1 MMDEELRGPFI
12 PCRDE
17 MFRDGEHMKSNLKG
31 LVAVKEDLLV
41 STDDQAYTIVNDLE
55 DCLFQS
61 VLLSINV
68 PPGYNISIFRRQIVA
83 YAL

>member
-1 MMDEELRGPFI
+1 M
-12 PCRDE
+12 
-17 MFRDGEHMKSNLKG
+17 
-31 LVAVKEDLLV
+31 

-55 DCLFQS
+55 EIGRKYVYVRKDGNCLFQS

-83 YAL
+83 YALRNVDFFRKRLSYKKELPS